1 MDHEDHIK
9 LLAEHLIRAIGE
21 VYTDNALIQEA
32 LNQIEDE
39 GYRIDIVLA
48 AFTRLDQLEADE
60 IEEDELD
67 ELSPN
72 YLVSHLLKIGGAKSG
87 GEDEASDETGPL
99 TAEINDFDR
108 TFLKL
113 IKVRVSDG

>member
-1 MDHEDHIK
+1 MDHEERIK

-48 AFTRLDQLEADE
+48 AFTRLDQLEPDE
-60 IEEDELD
+60 IDEVELD

-72 YLVSHLLKIGGAKSG
+72 YLVSHLLKIGGGKPGDADQTP
-87 GEDEASDETGPL
+87 EETGPL

>member
-1 MDHEDHIK
+1 MDHEERIK
-9 LLAEHLIRAIGE
+9 LLAEHLIRTIGE
-21 VYTDNALIQEA
+21 MYTDNALIQEA

-48 AFTRLDQLEADE
+48 AFTRLDQLEPDE
-60 IEEDELD
+60 IEQEALE
-67 ELSPN
+67 ETAPN
-72 YLVSHLLKIGGAKSG
+72 YLVSHLLKVGGGKSCDADDAC
-87 GEDEASDETGPL
+87 DEFGPL

-108 TFLKL
+108 AFLKL